1 MSYRWLL
8 MAALVAAGLSVTPTR
23 AQTELSASPAS
34 AKSHAARSTHFIS
47 DSSAAS
53 SSAWLETIKVEP
65 QSKGMRFEIKTSSA
79 VKPIVTAVPDPNR
92 LVIDFPN
99 TISAYAENHIP
110 VDHDGVKSVRIGVQ
124 PVVPPVTR
132 VVLDL
137 DRPRNYQVAS
147 NGGTVT
153 VNLDDAIAADYSPAE
168 SSSGTVTPTATSGKE
183 SADENVPSPDPAVHA
198 ASDPTGSSKTSS
210 SNDIPSPAS
219 VAPAAANNS
228 SSLAPKSE
236 PARSN
241 PTSQAANREP
251 VKLAPAASFTS
262 EPASSNRAT
271 GEPATPDDPAGDAKT
286 SPVVAP
292 PASALPA
299 TAAQSE
305 HSSPAAPQAPATEVA
320 SARPDLPGSKLTA
333 TQPAAQSPS
342 DQYVIGEQDVL
353 AITVWKEPE
362 LSGVVVVRPDGKI
375 TVPLVNEVQVVG
387 LTPVQLQALLT
398 EKLKPFVNVPQVTVT
413 ARQINSRNVYLI
425 GEAAREGS
433 FPINSSTTI
442 LQLIAQAG
450 GLKDFAKR
458 KKIYVIR
465 KLGEKQARYSF
476 NYDDVIRGKNTKQNI
491 VLQPGDLVVVP

>member
-1 MSYRWLL
+1 MSYRWVLT
-8 MAALVAAGLSVTPTR
+8 AALVAAGMSATLTR
-23 AQTELSASPAS
+23 AQTELSASPVA
-34 AKSHAARSTHFIS
+34 AKSHATRSAHFTS
-47 DSSAAS
+47 DSSAAN

-65 QSKGMRFEIKTSSA
+65 QSQGMRFEIKTSTA

-99 TISAYAENHIP
+99 TVSAYAENHIP
-110 VDHDGVKSVRIGVQ
+110 VDHDGVKAVRIGVQ

-168 SSSGTVTPTATSGKE
+168 SNSEPVTTTATSGKE
-183 SADENVPSPDPAVHA
+183 SVDENVPSPNPALHA
-198 ASDPTGSSKTSS
+198 ASDPTGSPKTSS
-210 SNDIPSPAS
+210 GNDIPSPAS
-219 VAPAAANNS
+219 VAPGAANNTS
-228 SSLAPKSE
+228 SVAPKSE

-241 PTSQAANREP
+241 PPSQAANHP
-251 VKLAPAASFTS
+251 SVKATSAFFTS

-271 GEPATPDDPAGDAKT
+271 VQPATPDDPPGDAKA
-286 SPVVAP
+286 SPVAAQP
-292 PASALPA
+292 TSALPA
-299 TAAQSE
+299 AAAQSE
-305 HSSPAAPQAPATEVA
+305 HSSPAARQAPPTEIA
-320 SARPDLPGSKLTA
+320 STDLPSSQLSA
-333 TQPAAQSPS
+333 NQPAAQSPS

>member
-8 MAALVAAGLSVTPTR
+8 TAALVAAGMSATLTR
-23 AQTELSASPAS
+23 AQTELSASPVS
-34 AKSHAARSTHFIS
+34 AKSHATRSAHFTS

-65 QSKGMRFEIKTSSA
+65 QSQGMRFEIKTSTA

-99 TISAYAENHIP
+99 TVSAYAENHIP
-110 VDHDGVKSVRIGVQ
+110 VDHDGVKAVRIGVQ

-147 NGGTVT
+147 NGSTVT
-153 VNLDDAIAADYSPAE
+153 VNLDDALAADYSPAE
-168 SSSGTVTPTATSGKE
+168 SSSGTVTTTATSGKE
-183 SADENVPSPDPAVHA
+183 SVDESVSSPNQALHA
-198 ASDPTGSSKTSS
+198 ASDPTGSSKASS
-210 SNDIPSPAS
+210 GNDILSPAS
-219 VAPAAANNS
+219 AAPGAANNNS
-228 SSLAPKSE
+228 SVAPSK

-241 PTSQAANREP
+241 PPSQAANHAP
-251 VKLAPAASFTS
+251 VKIATSASFTS

-271 GEPATPDDPAGDAKT
+271 AQPATPDDPPGDAKA
-286 SPVVAP
+286 SPVAAP

-299 TAAQSE
+299 TAAQTE
-305 HSSPAAPQAPATEVA
+305 HSSPAATQAPATEVA
-320 SARPDLPGSKLTA
+320 SARPDLPGSKLSA

>member
-1 MSYRWLL
+1 MSYRWVLT
-8 MAALVAAGLSVTPTR
+8 AALVAAGMSATLTR
-23 AQTELSASPAS
+23 AQTELSASPVA
-34 AKSHAARSTHFIS
+34 AKSHATRSAHFTS
-47 DSSAAS
+47 DSSAAN

-65 QSKGMRFEIKTSSA
+65 QSQGMRFEIKTSTA

-99 TISAYAENHIP
+99 TVSAYAENHIP
-110 VDHDGVKSVRIGVQ
+110 VDHDGVKAVRIGVQ

-168 SSSGTVTPTATSGKE
+168 SNSEPVTTTATSGKE
-183 SADENVPSPDPAVHA
+183 SVDENVPSPNPALHA
-198 ASDPTGSSKTSS
+198 ASDPTGSPKTSS
-210 SNDIPSPAS
+210 GNDIPSPAS
-219 VAPAAANNS
+219 VAPGAANNTS
-228 SSLAPKSE
+228 SVAPKSE

-241 PTSQAANREP
+241 PPSQAANHP
-251 VKLAPAASFTS
+251 SVKVATSAFFTS

-271 GEPATPDDPAGDAKT
+271 VQPATPDDPPGDAKA
-286 SPVVAP
+286 SPVAAQP
-292 PASALPA
+292 TSALPA
-299 TAAQSE
+299 AAAQSE
-305 HSSPAAPQAPATEVA
+305 HSSPAARQAPPTEIA
-320 SARPDLPGSKLTA
+320 STDLPSSQLSA
-333 TQPAAQSPS
+333 NQPAAQSPS